1 MAWSKVVCPGA
12 DSVMSTE
19 IVSGRESML
28 ICVPSGAMSWFDWLS
43 SEATPLVAFFLS
55 QLAAEESIF
64 DGAPA
69 TVGLGCWLLSG

>member
-19 IVSGRESML
+19 TVSGRESML

-43 SEATPLVAFFLS
+43 SEATPMVAFFLS
-55 QLAAEESIF
+55 QFAAEESHRGF
-64 DGAPA
+64 GLLA
-69 TVGLGCWLLSG
+69 VGWLIRRVG